1 MVNESPIADEEMK
14 FTLIY
19 DGYKDKLRISSYDL
33 YMVES
38 TDDQMIIKD
47 KITND
52 RIMQAKLKR
61 EKSKQQDFLI
71 VDNLPD
77 FLGDYG
83 QLELSIEVQKN
94 DVFWGWL
101 TTETIK
107 LKASE
112 YDQAKNRIY
121 IDLNK
126 LDLEKYR
133 GFLKFRY
140 FAIKLKLK
148 SEVVTISK
156 TISSNI
162 RI

>member
-94 DVFWGWL
+94 DVFWG
-101 TTETIK
+101 
-107 LKASE
+107 
-112 YDQAKNRIY
+112 
-121 IDLNK
+121 
-126 LDLEKYR
+126 
-133 GFLKFRY
+133 
-140 FAIKLKLK
+140 
-148 SEVVTISK
+148 
-156 TISSNI
+156 
-162 RI
+162 